1 MSWSTPKTNW
11 KNTDYF
17 NRSDYNR
24 IKNNLEFLKEQS
36 LKVLNPCSMTD
47 MGNDVTDPNH
57 IWDPAE
63 FNLLEEN
70 LKRILST
77 NQFDTYKPDSARIYT
92 YDGSFLSYVELNRLE
107 SWIARLEDNLT
118 QIMADRK
125 RLSFTLGGGD
135 FS

>member
-1 MSWSTPKTNW
+1 MAWSTPKTDW
-11 KNTDYF
+11 KSTDYF

-24 IKNNLEFLKEQS
+24 IKNNLEFLQEQS
-36 LKVLNPCSMTD
+36 LKVLNPCTIAD

-77 NQFDTYKPDSARIYT
+77 NQFDSYQPGTARVYT
-92 YDGSFLSYVELNRLE
+92 YDGSFISYTELNRLE
-107 SWIARLEDNLT
+107 SWIARLGDNLT
-118 QIMADRK
+118 QILTDRK
-125 RLSFTLGGGD
+125 RLSFILGGGG
-135 FS
+135 F